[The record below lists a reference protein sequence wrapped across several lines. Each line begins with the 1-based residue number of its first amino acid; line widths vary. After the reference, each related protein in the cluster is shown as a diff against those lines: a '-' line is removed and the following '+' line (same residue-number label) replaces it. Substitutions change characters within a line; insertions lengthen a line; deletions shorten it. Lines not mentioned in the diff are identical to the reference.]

1 MMKKRVWIFAAF
13 LLLVVL
19 LAGCFKSN
27 GNEAASS
34 IADSTVT
41 TENHQDPSSEDKEEL
56 TTEDASAGS
65 KEEQQEVTTEE
76 QQVSSSEDKQEATT
90 EKQAEVSTE
99 EEKEIVLDESKA
111 VKVWTTAST
120 LNLRKAPNTSAKVL
134 KVLSHGTEL
143 KRYEEADGWALV
155 KSGDTVGYVS
165 AKYLAKEKPAE
176 PTTAEK
182 EETTTSKVDTIPGQH
197 RNPNHAVVVIDPGHQ
212 RKGDSTKEPN
222 GPGSSTMKA
231 RVTYGTTGVATG
243 VTEYELNLA
252 VSLKLRTELQNRG
265 YTVYMT
271 RTSHDVNISNK
282 ERAEYG
288 NSVGADAVIRIHAN
302 SSDNSSVRGAETL
315 SPSSGNPYISHLA
328 KASQKLGK
336 CVIDAYCKATGF
348 KNRGM
353 KTNDTMTGINWSE
366 IPVTI
371 IELGFMSNGEE
382 DKAMQDSAM
391 QNNMVQGIAN
401 GLDAYFGF

>member
-1 MMKKRVWIFAAF
+1 M
-13 LLLVVL
+13 
-19 LAGCFKSN
+19 
-27 GNEAASS
+27 
-34 IADSTVT
+34 
-41 TENHQDPSSEDKEEL
+41 
-56 TTEDASAGS
+56 
-65 KEEQQEVTTEE
+65 
-76 QQVSSSEDKQEATT
+76 
-90 EKQAEVSTE
+90 
-99 EEKEIVLDESKA
+99 
-111 VKVWTTAST
+111 
-120 LNLRKAPNTSAKVL
+120 
-134 KVLSHGTEL
+134 
-143 KRYEEADGWALV
+143 
-155 KSGDTVGYVS
+155 
-165 AKYLAKEKPAE
+165 AKEKPAD
-176 PTTAEK
+176 PTTARQEDTTASNK
-182 EETTTSKVDTIPGQH
+182 EQGGSKVEAIPGQH
-197 RNPNHAVVVIDPGHQ
+197 RNPNSAVVVIDPGHQ

-243 VTEYELNLA
+243 VTEYVLNLDI
-252 VSLKLRTELQNRG
+252 SMKLKTELQNRG

-271 RTSHDVNISNK
+271 RTGHDVNISNK

-315 SPSSGNPYISHLA
+315 SPSSSNPYVSHLA
-328 KASQKLGK
+328 SASQKLGK
-336 CVIDAYCKATGF
+336 CVINAYCKATGF

-382 DKAMQDSAM
+382 DKAMQDSNM

-401 GLDAYFGF
+401 GMDAYFGF

>member
-1 MMKKRVWIFAAF
+1 MKKKLWMIPVVF
-13 LLLVVL
+13 LLIMM
-19 LAGCFKSN
+19 LAGCFGQIEKVKE
-27 GNEAASS
+27 G
-34 IADSTVT
+34 DG
-41 TENHQDPSSEDKEEL
+41 TENEL
-56 TTEDASAGS
+56 TTEAEDGNSFSTTATQEETE
-65 KEEQQEVTTEE
+65 KEAVVSTSENEITTEE
-76 QQVSSSEDKQEATT
+76 LQETT
-90 EKQAEVSTE
+90 EEDVK
-99 EEKEIVLDESKA
+99 IVLDESKA
-111 VKVWTTAST
+111 EKVFVTAST
-120 LNLRKAPNTSAKVL
+120 LNLRKAPNTTAEVL
-134 KVLSHGTEL
+134 KVLKWGTEI
-143 KRYEEADGWALV
+143 KKYEEKDGWALI
-155 KSGDTVGYVS
+155 KADDSIGYVS
-165 AKYLAKEKPAE
+165 GKYISKEKPVE
-176 PTTAEK
+176 PTTEKK
-182 EETTTSKVDTIPGQH
+182 EETTTVGKEQGGSKVEAIPGQH
-197 RNPNHAVVVIDPGHQ
+197 RNPNSAVVVIDPGHQ

-222 GPGSSTMKA
+222 GPGSTTMKA

-243 VTEYELNLA
+243 VTEYVLNLDI
-252 VSLKLRTELQNRG
+252 SLKLKTELQNRG

-288 NSVGADAVIRIHAN
+288 NSVGADAVVRIHAN
-302 SSDNSSVRGAETL
+302 SSDNSSVKGAETL
-315 SPSSGNPYISHLA
+315 SPSSGNPYISHLS
-328 KASQKLGK
+328 KASQNLGK

-382 DKAMQDSAM
+382 DNAMQDSNM

>member
-1 MMKKRVWIFAAF
+1 MKKRVWIFLAV
-13 LLLVVL
+13 LLLMTMAV
-19 LAGCFKSN
+19 GCMKN
-27 GNEAASS
+27 GGNDTETISTEGSQVTEAEAEN
-34 IADSTVT
+34 
-41 TENHQDPSSEDKEEL
+41 TEACTDLEDGTELGGTAAMEEEL
-56 TTEDASAGS
+56 TETVTQTE
-65 KEEQQEVTTEE
+65 TT
-76 QQVSSSEDKQEATT
+76 
-90 EKQAEVSTE
+90 TE
-99 EEKEIVLDESKA
+99 EEKEIILDESKA
-111 VKVWTTAST
+111 VSVWTTAST
-120 LNLRKAPNTSAKVL
+120 LNLRKAANTSADVL
-134 KVLSHGTEL
+134 KVLKRGTEI
-143 KRYEEADGWALV
+143 KKYDEKDGWALV
-155 KSGDTVGYVS
+155 KAGDVTGYVS
-165 AKYLAKEKPAE
+165 AQYIANEKPQE
-176 PTTAEK
+176 PTTQKK
-182 EETTTSKVDTIPGQH
+182 EETKPADKEDSADKGQGGGSKVEAIPGQH
-197 RNPNHAVVVIDPGHQ
+197 RNPNSAVVVIDPGHQ

-243 VTEYELNLA
+243 VTEYILNLDIGMK
-252 VSLKLRTELQNRG
+252 LKTELQNRG

-302 SSDNSSVRGAETL
+302 SSDNSSVKGAETL
-315 SPSSGNPYISHLA
+315 SPSSKNPYISHLA

-353 KTNDTMTGINWSE
+353 KTDDTMTGINWSE

-371 IELGFMSNGEE
+371 IELGFMSNAEE
-382 DKAMQDSAM
+382 DKAMQDSTM

-401 GLDAYFGF
+401 GLDDYFGF